1 MQRNSVLGRCAKLAG
16 TAICCIVLAASQS
29 SAGELLGSDQ
39 GGIGSSIGS
48 AAGSLGGAV
57 GSAAGSLGGTVGSAA
72 GAVGGTLG
80 STAGSLGGAV
90 GSATRSVGSTVGS
103 ATDGTIGGVT
113 GGIAGAG
120 RATDS
125 DVASP
130 VSRSISKSE
139 FSRLVRRLEILLQ
152 CKDLWCARNS
162 RSNDA
167 GPRVRLRNKVQL
179 LAACDRVFRERNRY
193 SQETVDIC
201 AVVTAL

>member
-1 MQRNSVLGRCAKLAG
+1 MQGNSVLGRCAKVAG
-16 TAICCIVLAASQS
+16 AAIFCAVLAASQS

-39 GGIGSSIGS
+39 GSI
-48 AAGSLGGAV
+48 
-57 GSAAGSLGGTVGSAA
+57 GGTVGSAA
-72 GAVGGTLG
+72 GTVGGTIG

-103 ATDGTIGGVT
+103 ATGGTIGGVDAGGVT
-113 GGIAGAG
+113 GGIASAG

-130 VSRSISKSE
+130 VSPTLSAAD
-139 FSRLVRRLEILLQ
+139 FVRWVNRLEFLLQ
-152 CKDLWCARNS
+152 CPDRLCARNS

-167 GPRVRLRNKVQL
+167 APRLRLRNKVQL